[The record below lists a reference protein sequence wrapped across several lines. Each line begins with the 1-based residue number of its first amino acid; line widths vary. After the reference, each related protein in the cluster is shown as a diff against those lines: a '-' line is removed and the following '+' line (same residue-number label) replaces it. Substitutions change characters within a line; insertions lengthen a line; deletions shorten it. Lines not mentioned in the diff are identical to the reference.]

1 MQEHV
6 NQRTLQAMRTK
17 KKIFNTSVALINE
30 HGFENVTV
38 DDICKACGL
47 SKGAFY
53 HHFNSKIDIISG
65 VETMLNASI
74 NDAMAECEDVDIRT
88 RILIFVNSLLSIVDK
103 TGLEFTRQR
112 TKYVVGGDYINEEKS
127 DTFSNYSRSELQKM
141 LVIAVEEGKLAKMT
155 PVPII
160 TETIMTLISG
170 LIADWCIFNGAYSLT
185 DKGWELTEFAIANI
199 VDQYSLREKNRKMI
213 SE

>member
-17 KKIFNTSVALINE
+17 KKIFNTSVTLINE
-30 HGFENVTV
+30 RGFENVTV

-53 HHFNSKIDIISG
+53 HHFNSKLDIISG
-65 VETMLNASI
+65 IETMLNASI
-74 NDAMAECEDVDIRT
+74 NEAMEECEDVKIRT
-88 RILIFVNSLLSIVDK
+88 RVLVFTNSLLSIVDK

-112 TKYVVGGDYINEEKS
+112 TKYVVGGDYINEKES
-127 DTFSNYSRSELQKM
+127 DTFSNYSRLKLKEM
-141 LVIAVEEGKLAKMT
+141 LDTAVEKGELAEKT
-155 PVPII
+155 PVSIV
-160 TETIMTLISG
+160 TEMIMTLLSG

-185 DKGWELTEFAIANI
+185 DKGWELTEFAVANM
-199 VDQYSLREKNRKMI
+199 VDKYCV
-213 SE
+213 